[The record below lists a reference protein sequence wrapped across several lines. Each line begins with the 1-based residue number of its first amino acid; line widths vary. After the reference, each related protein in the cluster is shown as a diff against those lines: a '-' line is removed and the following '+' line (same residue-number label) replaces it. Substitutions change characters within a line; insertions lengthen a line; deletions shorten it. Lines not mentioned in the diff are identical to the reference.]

1 MVKALEI
8 KKEMVAKITKEI
20 ETAKV
25 IAVVDLH
32 NLPGS
37 LLHSMRK
44 GMKGHGKVI
53 IYKTNLLKKALKRA
67 KKDALIP
74 VMTGEKALLISDMDP
89 FMLYKKMNENPLKV
103 YAKEGQIAPYDIIVP
118 AGETQLA
125 PGPALTELKTAGIDA
140 RIMAG
145 KIAVG
150 KDSTVAKKGE
160 AIKGPVSK
168 ALQKLGIKPFEVR
181 VHVPLALEGSIS
193 YSEELL
199 NVDEKKLMAD
209 LIGAHMGARAVAM
222 EIGFVTKD
230 TIGPL
235 IQKAFRQAK
244 HVGIEKDIMVPQLM
258 EELVKKAAR
267 QANAMNAT
275 VPQAA

>member
-1 MVKALEI
+1 MVKAIEI
-8 KKEMVAKITKEI
+8 KKEMVAKITKEL

-32 NLPGS
+32 NLPGA

-74 VMTGEKALLISDMDP
+74 TMVGEKALLLSDMDP
-89 FMLYKKMNENPLKV
+89 FMLYKKMNANPLKV

-125 PGPALTELKTAGIDA
+125 PGPILTELKTAGIDA
-140 RIMAG
+140 RIAAG
-145 KIAVG
+145 KITVG

-160 AIKGPVSK
+160 PIKGPVAK
-168 ALQKLGIKPFEVR
+168 ALQKLDIKPFEVR

-199 NVDEKKLMAD
+199 NVDEKKLMSD

-244 HVGIEKDIMVPQLM
+244 YVGLEKDIMVPQLM
-258 EELVKKAAR
+258 EEFVKKAAR

-275 VPQAA
+275 VPAS

>member
-1 MVKALEI
+1 MVKAIEI
-8 KKEMVAKITKEI
+8 KKEMVAKITKEL

-32 NLPGS
+32 NLPGA
-37 LLHSMRK
+37 LLHGMRK

-74 VMTGEKALLISDMDP
+74 VMVGEKALLLSDMDP
-89 FMLYKKMNENPLKV
+89 FMLYKKMNANPLKV
-103 YAKEGQIAPYDIIVP
+103 YAKEGQIAPYDIVVP

-125 PGPALTELKTAGIDA
+125 PGPVLTELKTAGIDA
-140 RIMAG
+140 RIAAG

-160 AIKGPVSK
+160 AIKGAVAK
-168 ALQKLGIKPFEVR
+168 ALQKLDIRPFEVK

-199 NVDEKKLMAD
+199 NVDEKKFMSD

-244 HVGIEKDIMVPQLM
+244 HVGMEKDIMVPQLM

-275 VPQAA
+275 VPAS

>member
-1 MVKALEI
+1 
-8 KKEMVAKITKEI
+8 
-20 ETAKV
+20 
-25 IAVVDLH
+25 
-32 NLPGS
+32 
-37 LLHSMRK
+37 MRK

-74 VMTGEKALLISDMDP
+74 TMVGEKALLLSDMDP
-89 FMLYKKMNENPLKV
+89 FMLYKKMNANPLKV

-125 PGPALTELKTAGIDA
+125 PGPILTELKTAGIDA
-140 RIMAG
+140 RIAAG
-145 KIAVG
+145 KITVG

-160 AIKGPVSK
+160 PIKGPVAK
-168 ALQKLGIKPFEVR
+168 ALQKLDIKPFEVR

-199 NVDEKKLMAD
+199 NVDEKKLMSD

-230 TIGPL
+230 TISPL

-244 HVGIEKDIMVPQLM
+244 YVGLEKDIMVPQLM
-258 EELVKKAAR
+258 EEFVKKAAR

-275 VPQAA
+275 VPAS

>member
-1 MVKALEI
+1 
-8 KKEMVAKITKEI
+8 
-20 ETAKV
+20 
-25 IAVVDLH
+25 VDLH
-32 NLPGS
+32 NLPGA

-44 GMKGHGKVI
+44 GIKGHGKVI

-67 KKDALIP
+67 KKDALILT
-74 VMTGEKALLISDMDP
+74 MTGEKALLLSDLDP
-89 FMLYKKMNENPLKV
+89 FMLYKKMNANPLKV

-118 AGETQLA
+118 AGETQLP
-125 PGPALTELKTAGIDA
+125 PGPILTELKTAGIDV
-140 RIMAG
+140 RIIAG

-150 KDSTVAKKGE
+150 KDSTVVRKGE
-160 AIKGPVSK
+160 PIKGPVAK
-168 ALQKLGIKPFEVR
+168 ALQKLDIKPFEVR

-199 NVDEKKLMAD
+199 NVDEKKFMSD
-209 LIGAHMGARAVAM
+209 LVGAHMGARAVAM

-244 HVGIEKDIMVPQLM
+244 HVGLEKDIMVPQLM
-258 EELVKKAAR
+258 EEFVKKAAR
-267 QANAMNAT
+267 QANAVNAM
-275 VPQAA
+275 VPKAA